1 MPSFVMHHYFAA
13 RVCELAPPELARI
26 CTAAPAAYS
35 WGSQGPDPF
44 FFIPLSGASAQLGGR
59 MHRGHIAEVFRAMA
73 QAAHGSAVALAYLLG
88 FCTHYALDRTVHPYI
103 ETQTQRL
110 MKEYQLSNS
119 AAHKLCEADLDAEV
133 LRWRGVT
140 DPAKEPAYK
149 LLNASSPEVP
159 EAARMLAAAGNAV
172 GGQVTAAKAAQAM
185 HLIHLAYAVFHYGRG
200 SQKGIVLAERALS
213 GSGFHPVSAKPAFA
227 GRHAEPL
234 PQHLEGLGR
243 GRAHGNPPCTCR
255 GNRPALCADASACRL
270 RCLPSRAALPGASLP
285 SGLQRQTVVI
295 CITIGRNSRHPA
307 AKTAAG
313 CFLNHSVQK

>member
-133 LRWRGVT
+133 LRWRC
-140 DPAKEPAYK
+140 
-149 LLNASSPEVP
+149 
-159 EAARMLAAAGNAV
+159 
-172 GGQVTAAKAAQAM
+172 
-185 HLIHLAYAVFHYGRG
+185 H
-200 SQKGIVLAERALS
+200 
-213 GSGFHPVSAKPAFA
+213 
-227 GRHAEPL
+227 
-234 PQHLEGLGR
+234 
-243 GRAHGNPPCTCR
+243 
-255 GNRPALCADASACRL
+255 
-270 RCLPSRAALPGASLP
+270 
-285 SGLQRQTVVI
+285 
-295 CITIGRNSRHPA
+295 
-307 AKTAAG
+307 
-313 CFLNHSVQK
+313 

>member
-26 CTAAPAAYS
+26 CTAAPVAYS

-59 MHRGHIAEVFRAMA
+59 MHRGHIAEVFRAMV

-159 EAARMLAAAGNAV
+159 EAARMLAAAGNAA

-200 SQKGIVLAERALS
+200 SQKGVALAERALHCP
-213 GSGFHPVSAKPAFA
+213 GAVSTLF
-227 GRHAEPL
+227 RQSQPL
-234 PQHLEGLGR
+234 PGDTPNRSHNTWKDWEGA
-243 GRAHGNPPCTCR
+243 AHTETLR
-255 GNRPALCADASACRL
+255 TLAEETALPFARTLQLSACAACRRGKPLPEHLFRL
-270 RCLPSRAALPGASLP
+270 DY
-285 SGLQRQTVVI
+285 SGRQ
-295 CITIGRNSRHPA
+295 
-307 AKTAAG
+307 
-313 CFLNHSVQK
+313 L

>member
-59 MHRGHIAEVFRAMA
+59 MHRGHIAKVFRAMA

-200 SQKGIVLAERALS
+200 SQKGIVLAERALHCP
-213 GSGFHPVSAKPAFA
+213 GAVSTLF
-227 GRHAEPL
+227 RQSQPL
-234 PQHLEGLGR
+234 PGDTPNRSHNTWKDWEGAAHTETL
-243 GRAHGNPPCTCR
+243 RALAEET
-255 GNRPALCADASACRL
+255 ALPFARTLQLAACAACRRGQPFPEHL
-270 RCLPSRAALPGASLP
+270 FRLDY
-285 SGLQRQTVVI
+285 SGRQ
-295 CITIGRNSRHPA
+295 
-307 AKTAAG
+307 
-313 CFLNHSVQK
+313 L